1 MTIKKHDQ
9 IIKQVYRIWAHYLGQ
24 KLINTTVSANQI
36 TISRIFL
43 VILISACILNESYPL
58 KLVGAILLI
67 VFSFFDAL
75 DGSVAI
81 MKNQRSVLGTWL
93 DPMIDRIGFLMIF
106 IVMAYYLSF
115 ISVNYIYL
123 TFYTLIM
130 FYFRGLIGADIRLKD
145 KFLKL
150 REPLPS
156 PIITEN
162 NNGKEDQKSL
172 VQKSILRRIH
182 LQISPH
188 THNVALYLSIGLVLR
203 IENLIMIY
211 LALYIS
217 LWYLW
222 ENYKVIS
229 RALLIDNMDN
239 ESNINS
245 SQ

>member
-130 FYFRGLIGADIRLKD
+130 FYFRGLIGADIRL
-145 KFLKL
+145 
-150 REPLPS
+150 
-156 PIITEN
+156 
-162 NNGKEDQKSL
+162 
-172 VQKSILRRIH
+172 
-182 LQISPH
+182 
-188 THNVALYLSIGLVLR
+188 
-203 IENLIMIY
+203 
-211 LALYIS
+211 
-217 LWYLW
+217 
-222 ENYKVIS
+222 
-229 RALLIDNMDN
+229 
-239 ESNINS
+239 
-245 SQ
+245 